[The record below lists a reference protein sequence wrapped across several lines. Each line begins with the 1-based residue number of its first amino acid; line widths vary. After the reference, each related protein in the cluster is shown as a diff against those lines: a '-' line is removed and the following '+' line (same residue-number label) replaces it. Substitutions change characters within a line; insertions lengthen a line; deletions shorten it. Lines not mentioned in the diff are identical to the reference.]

1 MQRRALAVLF
11 AVIAAALVVTA
22 VSAIAG
28 AGDGARGWIIAAALV
43 VTAVSAIAGS
53 GYGARGWIIAAAALA
68 IAGWLG
74 SMAVSAFRG

>member
-1 MQRRALAVLF
+1 VQRRALAVLF

-22 VSAIAG
+22 VSAISAAG
-28 AGDGARGWIIAAALV
+28 N
-43 VTAVSAIAGS
+43 
-53 GYGARGWIIAAAALA
+53 GARGWIIAAAALA